1 VEQNPQPRLAYS
13 IDEVAEMA
21 CCGRDTI
28 YRALHEGRLHA
39 KKLGRLTRIPAD
51 EAKRFI
57 DSLPDA
63 SLQKPGTG

>member
-1 VEQNPQPRLAYS
+1 MQTLPETKLAYS
-13 IDEVAEMA
+13 VAEVARMSG
-21 CCGRDTI
+21 CGRDTI

-57 DSLPDA
+57 NALPDA
-63 SLQKPGTG
+63 DLRKHPSG